1 MASKSKSTSK
11 LRPHDVQVPPSPKS
25 APPGGQHRRSLPK
38 GVERTA
44 QVLVHEAG
52 SVRKAKKAIDAAA
65 EMEGQ
70 SEFREDQLAIRLGF
84 PSRKE
89 LLGASKPVFDDAGEP
104 WWATRANDGA
114 WVVWNEHVIKSNK
127 FATIEE
133 AKQSFSK
140 AQAGSE
146 PVRADGEPAKSDAF
160 PEGFNG

>member
-1 MASKSKSTSK
+1 MPKV
-11 LRPHDVQVPPSPKS
+11 RPHDVQVPPSPKP
-25 APPGGQHRRSLPK
+25 APPGGQHRRSMPK

-65 EMEGQ
+65 EMEGH

-89 LLGASKPVFDDAGEP
+89 LLAASKPAFDDAGER
-104 WWATRANDGA
+104 WWATRATDGS

-133 AKQSFSK
+133 AKESFLK
-140 AQAGSE
+140 
-146 PVRADGEPAKSDAF
+146 PHADGEPARSDAF